1 MEHGLLFDAVIFL
14 TAAVVSVPIARR
26 LGLGS
31 VLGYLIAGI
40 LIGPYVLNL
49 VGASDSVM
57 HAAEFGVVMML
68 FLIGLE
74 LKPALLWQLRGPII
88 GIGGSQV
95 VLTSAA
101 FCAIALSLGLR
112 WPQAIAIGMILSLS
126 STAIVLQSLTERRML
141 KSEAGQTSFS
151 VLLFQDIAVIPML
164 AILPLLAPGL
174 KIIEEPSTLGGWQN
188 GLMIALV
195 IGGIVLGGHYL
206 MRPVFRFIAQSG
218 LREIFVAAA
227 LLLVLLTAFATESVG
242 LSPAL
247 GTFLAGVVLAE
258 SEYRHELE
266 ANIEPF
272 KGLLLGL
279 FFISV
284 GSGIN
289 FTLLAEHPFLIAGLL
304 LLLLAVKFCILQV
317 VGGLARMSSGHRW
330 SFAFALAQG
339 SEFAF
344 VLFAFA
350 HELKL
355 FDSSLTSMLTLTV
368 ALSMAFTPLLLI
380 LNHRLQNKWHAE
392 QQEQREHD
400 AIDEQENPVIIVGFG
415 RFGQVIGR
423 LLHAHGIG
431 TTILDND
438 AGNIDMLRKYG
449 YKVFYGDADRIDLLH
464 AAGADKAKVLII
476 AVSNQAKSIALCE
489 LAQRHFPHLRILV
502 RAVDRAH
509 AHLLLQMGVE
519 LIYRETVGSAVDL
532 GVAAL
537 RQLGIRG
544 NMAWR
549 AGQTFKEH
557 DEKLLREQTAFLN
570 DEKMYITKS
579 VQYRHI
585 LAEMLHATQQDRHSE
600 LMSAWEHVLEGDEED
615 SEDEHQT
622 DTN

>member
-1 MEHGLLFDAVIFL
+1 MLYEVI
-14 TAAVVSVPIARR
+14 T
-26 LGLGS
+26 
-31 VLGYLIAGI
+31 
-40 LIGPYVLNL
+40 
-49 VGASDSVM
+49 
-57 HAAEFGVVMML
+57 
-68 FLIGLE
+68 
-74 LKPALLWQLRGPII
+74 
-88 GIGGSQV
+88 
-95 VLTSAA
+95 
-101 FCAIALSLGLR
+101 
-112 WPQAIAIGMILSLS
+112 
-126 STAIVLQSLTERRML
+126 
-141 KSEAGQTSFS
+141 
-151 VLLFQDIAVIPML
+151 
-164 AILPLLAPGL
+164 
-174 KIIEEPSTLGGWQN
+174 
-188 GLMIALV
+188 
-195 IGGIVLGGHYL
+195 
-206 MRPVFRFIAQSG
+206 
-218 LREIFVAAA
+218 
-227 LLLVLLTAFATESVG
+227 
-242 LSPAL
+242 
-247 GTFLAGVVLAE
+247 LAE

-289 FTLLAEHPFLIAGLL
+289 FSLLAEHPFLIAGLL
-304 LLLLAVKFCILQV
+304 LLLLTVKFCILQA
-317 VGGLARMSSGHRW
+317 VGGLAKMSSGHRW

-350 HELKL
+350 QELKL

-392 QQEQREHD
+392 QQEQREQD

-476 AVSNQAKSIALCE
+476 AVSNQSKSIALCE
-489 LAQRHFPHLRILV
+489 LAQRHFPHLKILV

-519 LIYRETVGSAVDL
+519 LIYRETVGVITSYSIHYTKLYELQRARTL
-532 GVAAL
+532 TERVAKL
-537 RQLGIRG
+537 DKRIQDMERYVTSS
-544 NMAWR
+544 R
-549 AGQTFKEH
+549 YRFDKEFN
-557 DEKLLREQTAFLN
+557 KL
-570 DEKMYITKS
+570 
-579 VQYRHI
+579 
-585 LAEMLHATQQDRHSE
+585 
-600 LMSAWEHVLEGDEED
+600 
-615 SEDEHQT
+615 
-622 DTN
+622 